1 MPQTLT
7 SFLLRMSRS
16 VDALRRVILLLVL
29 AAFSAPTTHAAD
41 PSGVRRYQMA
51 GGDAEQTLRQF
62 VEQSGE
68 QVVYVMTKVRGVK
81 TNPLSGDFTA
91 REALNRLVARTKL
104 TVVQDQ
110 KSGALM
116 ITVSPPKTTP
126 RNGEV
131 GAASDQQSTP
141 KTQPM
146 KPPRTLLTALV
157 GLLALTQSALAQT
170 APVSP
175 KPADREAKTAAE
187 SATAEDAILLPE
199 FNVTGSDSG
208 WMATN
213 TLSGTRTNMRLKDV
227 PRSVQVL
234 TSEFMSD
241 IGALTMTDASD
252 YMSGV
257 TSVGDQDQTNDTN
270 GYQVRGFRQNNPYRN
285 GIREPSPSML
295 FDTATMDR
303 IEVLKG
309 PSSLLSGIVDVG
321 GMMNSISK
329 APGNRKTA
337 TITLRGDNW
346 GMRRADADVT
356 IPLTKRLSSR
366 FVLVRQAGDAWQ
378 QFAWNNR
385 TVLYGALSYK
395 LTENTRLTTN
405 VEYIDYL
412 AALPAPRQGGH
423 STLTYLTF
431 RGNNILNGINANGVY
446 IPWDFNPFGP
456 NNRRD
461 QQIIR
466 TSNQVE
472 HRFNAM
478 FSVRASANYSR
489 TKKYDR
495 RVNGAMT
502 VKTVNGLAVPDT
514 ITLLGTDDNDTFK
527 TFTSQAD
534 LVGRFKYFGI
544 EQQSI
549 LGAEF
554 IDYDQLRF
562 RFDTAPL
569 SPYRFSTGTAGAWT
583 EMLDDSRWNIPRDRR
598 TSQVRRY
605 AYSLTNV
612 FALFNSRVF
621 LMAGARHDMGTI
633 ASQNPLNASVLA
645 RNTVSDENAVS
656 PTFGLTYRVT
666 NDLSVFVSTS
676 RSFSGVPVGSVDIY
690 GDPLSKHISGEGLD
704 AGIKT
709 AFLENRLIINATA
722 FQVDRIN
729 DVRATI
735 EQDFIDA
742 GLGLQVGRSVQD
754 VSSRS
759 RGWETDITVKPFKGY
774 QVLVTY
780 TNLHAFV
787 LSNRRSPATVGGP
800 LTNGPG
806 RESWSV
812 FQKYDLPGQMLKG
825 FTVTHGMVFRDG
837 KRPNVR
843 GFLRHDA
850 SASYRTKL
858 FNKSVSIVLRVQN
871 VQDIM
876 YWQGNQARGA
886 PRTTSLQ
893 LTTRF

>member
-1 MPQTLT
+1 MNRIIVCDSSRFLRGVASAAALVFTLT
-7 SFLLRMSRS
+7 VEGQTPPAKPAAGS
-16 VDALRRVILLLVL
+16 V
-29 AAFSAPTTHAAD
+29 AAD
-41 PSGVRRYQMA
+41 
-51 GGDAEQTLRQF
+51 E
-62 VEQSGE
+62 
-68 QVVYVMTKVRGVK
+68 
-81 TNPLSGDFTA
+81 
-91 REALNRLVARTKL
+91 
-104 TVVQDQ
+104 
-110 KSGALM
+110 
-116 ITVSPPKTTP
+116 
-126 RNGEV
+126 
-131 GAASDQQSTP
+131 
-141 KTQPM
+141 
-146 KPPRTLLTALV
+146 
-157 GLLALTQSALAQT
+157 
-170 APVSP
+170 
-175 KPADREAKTAAE
+175 
-187 SATAEDAILLPE
+187 AILMAE
-199 FNVTGSDSG
+199 FNVAGTNDG

-213 TLSGTRTNMRLKDV
+213 TLSGTRTNMLLKDL

-257 TSVGDQDQTNDTN
+257 TSVGDQDQTNDSN

-295 FDTATMDR
+295 FDAATMDR

-309 PSSLLSGIVDVG
+309 PSSLLSGVVDVG

-337 TITLRGDNW
+337 TITLRGENW

-395 LTENTRLTTN
+395 LTENTRLTSN

-472 HRFNAM
+472 HRFNAV
-478 FSVRASANYSR
+478 FSVRASANYSQ

-502 VKTVNGLAVPDT
+502 VKTVNGLAIPDT

-534 LVGRFKYFGI
+534 LVGRFEYFGI

-569 SPYRFSTGTAGAWT
+569 SPYQFSIGTAGAWT
-583 EMLDDSRWNIPRDRR
+583 EMLDDSRWNRPRDRR

-621 LMAGARHDMGTI
+621 LMAGMRHDMGTI
-633 ASQNPLNASVLA
+633 ASQNPLNTSVLA
-645 RNTVSDENAVS
+645 RDTVSDENAVS

-666 NDLSVFVSTS
+666 KDLSVFVSTS

-709 AFLENRLIINATA
+709 AFLENRLVINAAA

-759 RGWETDITVKPFKGY
+759 RGWETDITVRPFKGY

-858 FNKSVSIVLRVQN
+858 FNNSVSIVLRVQN

>member
-1 MPQTLT
+1 
-7 SFLLRMSRS
+7 
-16 VDALRRVILLLVL
+16 
-29 AAFSAPTTHAAD
+29 
-41 PSGVRRYQMA
+41 
-51 GGDAEQTLRQF
+51 
-62 VEQSGE
+62 
-68 QVVYVMTKVRGVK
+68 
-81 TNPLSGDFTA
+81 
-91 REALNRLVARTKL
+91 
-104 TVVQDQ
+104 
-110 KSGALM
+110 
-116 ITVSPPKTTP
+116 
-126 RNGEV
+126 
-131 GAASDQQSTP
+131 
-141 KTQPM
+141 
-146 KPPRTLLTALV
+146 
-157 GLLALTQSALAQT
+157 
-170 APVSP
+170 
-175 KPADREAKTAAE
+175 
-187 SATAEDAILLPE
+187 
-199 FNVTGSDSG
+199 
-208 WMATN
+208 
-213 TLSGTRTNMRLKDV
+213 
-227 PRSVQVL
+227 
-234 TSEFMSD
+234 
-241 IGALTMTDASD
+241 
-252 YMSGV
+252 
-257 TSVGDQDQTNDTN
+257 
-270 GYQVRGFRQNNPYRN
+270 
-285 GIREPSPSML
+285 
-295 FDTATMDR
+295 
-303 IEVLKG
+303 
-309 PSSLLSGIVDVG
+309 
-321 GMMNSISK
+321 
-329 APGNRKTA
+329 
-337 TITLRGDNW
+337 
-346 GMRRADADVT
+346 
-356 IPLTKRLSSR
+356 
-366 FVLVRQAGDAWQ
+366 
-378 QFAWNNR
+378 
-385 TVLYGALSYK
+385 
-395 LTENTRLTTN
+395 
-405 VEYIDYL
+405 
-412 AALPAPRQGGH
+412 
-423 STLTYLTF
+423 
-431 RGNNILNGINANGVY
+431 
-446 IPWDFNPFGP
+446 
-456 NNRRD
+456 
-461 QQIIR
+461 
-466 TSNQVE
+466 
-472 HRFNAM
+472 
-478 FSVRASANYSR
+478 
-489 TKKYDR
+489 
-495 RVNGAMT
+495 
-502 VKTVNGLAVPDT
+502 
-514 ITLLGTDDNDTFK
+514 
-527 TFTSQAD
+527 
-534 LVGRFKYFGI
+534 
-544 EQQSI
+544 
-549 LGAEF
+549 
-554 IDYDQLRF
+554 
-562 RFDTAPL
+562 
-569 SPYRFSTGTAGAWT
+569 
-583 EMLDDSRWNIPRDRR
+583 MLDDSRWNIPRDRR

-621 LMAGARHDMGTI
+621 LMAGMRHDMGTI
-633 ASQNPLNASVLA
+633 ASQNPLNTSVLA

-759 RGWETDITVKPFKGY
+759 RGWETDITVRPFKGY

>member
-68 QVVYVMTKVRGVK
+68 QVVYVVTKVRGIT
-81 TNPLSGDFTA
+81 TNPLSGEFTA
-91 REALNRLVARTKL
+91 REALNRLVAHTK
-104 TVVQDQ
+104 
-110 KSGALM
+110 LM

-131 GAASDQQSTP
+131 GAASDPQSTP

-346 GMRRADADVT
+346 GMQRADADVT

-412 AALPAPRQGGH
+412 AALPSPRTAG
-423 STLTYLTF
+423 TAAFTYLTF
-431 RGNNILNGINANGVY
+431 RGNNVLNGLNVHGGY

-472 HRFNAM
+472 HRFNDM
-478 FSVRASANYSR
+478 LSVRASANYSQ
-489 TKKYDR
+489 TQKYDR

-583 EMLDDSRWNIPRDRR
+583 EMLDDSRWNIPGQTLRLLRDQRLR
-598 TSQVRRY
+598 
-605 AYSLTNV
+605 
-612 FALFNSRVF
+612 
-621 LMAGARHDMGTI
+621 
-633 ASQNPLNASVLA
+633 
-645 RNTVSDENAVS
+645 AV
-656 PTFGLTYRVT
+656 
-666 NDLSVFVSTS
+666 
-676 RSFSGVPVGSVDIY
+676 
-690 GDPLSKHISGEGLD
+690 
-704 AGIKT
+704 
-709 AFLENRLIINATA
+709 
-722 FQVDRIN
+722 Q
-729 DVRATI
+729 
-735 EQDFIDA
+735 
-742 GLGLQVGRSVQD
+742 
-754 VSSRS
+754 
-759 RGWETDITVKPFKGY
+759 
-774 QVLVTY
+774 
-780 TNLHAFV
+780 
-787 LSNRRSPATVGGP
+787 
-800 LTNGPG
+800 
-806 RESWSV
+806 
-812 FQKYDLPGQMLKG
+812 
-825 FTVTHGMVFRDG
+825 
-837 KRPNVR
+837 
-843 GFLRHDA
+843 
-850 SASYRTKL
+850 
-858 FNKSVSIVLRVQN
+858 
-871 VQDIM
+871 
-876 YWQGNQARGA
+876 
-886 PRTTSLQ
+886 
-893 LTTRF
+893 